1 MNVFVFVLGVI
12 TLVFAYRLAD
22 RAICRRK
29 DSDVGETQLIQD
41 INRSLQRMEQRIE
54 ALETIVIEK
63 YSSDSFERSGR
74 S

>member
-22 RAICRRK
+22 RAICHRRE
-29 DSDVGETQLIQD
+29 SEPSETQMIQD
-41 INRSLQRMEQRIE
+41 INRGLQRMEQRIE

-63 YSSDSFERSGR
+63 YSGEPFEHADR
-74 S
+74 